1 MSSSFAD
8 LDSFAAVTLPPR
20 ISDVDERVRVLAR
33 TLMAGGVHPRP
44 SNVDI
49 KDILHVGWKRVQDVV
64 CESEFTPWPAAHT
77 HRCVCRTD
85 FALTAAFVA
94 HAPTCAL
101 WRVHIAAEAVEFAW
115 RVQHHMSSTSHR
127 PDASFRSPLPDALL
141 LPSMAMLQALLPLPV
156 VVNPVA
162 IALAHAGVSDAAA
175 ASSSSSMSMLA
186 MMATTPASSDGVRLQ
201 RHHAVMMHRQQE
213 LLMRQQ
219 LLEHDDLLRRRR
231 LDEQLFVPEL
241 GDVAPATGRLSA
253 ELGDAIVQ
261 AAAVCGDALRA
272 PPVCRALAARPLIA
286 SPDDL
291 DPAGV
296 THELAASAAVAV
308 RRRARVG
315 ETRRE
320 QLADAAR
327 EAARFNSELFEQRQ
341 RRGPFELDPHTSALQ
356 VQPARLMEPAAIGAA
371 AAAAEQQSAL
381 RASHAAALRARLD
394 AQRQAESDLRRLV
407 VDRRHETLT
416 GAKAPRRAV
425 DDEFVA
431 ADADLRQCPAL
442 ADFDTSAPLQ
452 PPARPMSAFFHW
464 INVQRP
470 LLAAEQPN
478 LTAAEQSRVLGLA
491 WRQLPQEVRAPFQDQ
506 ALADKRRYEAAMVPW
521 AMRQSRVQRALTAQN
536 LLAERDVD
544 FVFAYVPP
552 PDSEEAQQLLL
563 EPQTRKAAAAAAAA
577 ASGAR
582 SQRRPLEAGGDD
594 EALTKEA
601 KVRRRTRGDDD
612 SSDGSGNGADGDDVD
627 ERGRGSSRR
636 GRSRHATPATKAA
649 PPTVSAAERKLRAQL
664 AATPDALRTCC
675 VCSGGRPPL
684 QAGDERPEPPFDPTL
699 LDFAAVVSPLETFI
713 QRLDRRAAMAQR
725 LLLTCSTCYQ
735 SFHASCAQYTTD
747 TAMAVRDLI
756 LNGGAWQCNECKMC
770 DTCGAAGDEN
780 KLLICDLCE
789 RAYHTYCMKPAM
801 RDLPSGGWRC
811 NACVHCVACGAKRP
825 GGAAWAC
832 DFTLCVKCD
841 DGRAKKLNCPVCL
854 RVHLKRSEVVV
865 PMVQCDDCK
874 LWVHRGCT
882 RLTEQQWARLDDDDA
897 AFVCETCK
905 PAPPSLAPASPTAK
919 KLSF

>member
-1 MSSSFAD
+1 MSFVD

-64 CESEFTPWPAAHT
+64 CEPEFTPWPAAPA

-94 HAPTCAL
+94 HAPACAA
-101 WRVHIAAEAVEFAW
+101 WRTHVAAEAVEFAW

-141 LPSMAMLQALLPLPV
+141 LPSMAGLQALLPLPV

-162 IALAHAGVSDAAA
+162 IALAHAGVPDAAA
-175 ASSSSSMSMLA
+175 PFALAS
-186 MMATTPASSDGVRLQ
+186 MMTPAASDGVRLQ
-201 RHHAVMMHRQQE
+201 RHHAVMLQRQQE

-231 LDEQLFVPEL
+231 LDERLFVPEL
-241 GDVAPATGRLSA
+241 GDGAPAAERPSA

-272 PPVCRALAARPLIA
+272 PPAYRALAARPLIA

-341 RRGPFELDPHTSALQ
+341 RRGPFEHDPHTNVLQ
-356 VQPARLMEPAAIGAA
+356 VQPARLIEPAAIGAA
-371 AAAAEQQSAL
+371 AAAAAEEQRAL
-381 RASHAAALRARLD
+381 RASHAGALRARLD
-394 AQRQAESDLRRLV
+394 AQRLAESDLRRLV

-442 ADFDTSAPLQ
+442 ADFDASAPLQ

-491 WRQLPQEVRAPFQDQ
+491 WRQLPVEVRAPFQEQ

-563 EPQTRKAAAAAAAA
+563 EPPARKAVAAAAAAAA
-577 ASGAR
+577 TSGAR

-612 SSDGSGNGADGDDVD
+612 SSDDSVSGADDASD

-636 GRSRHATPATKAA
+636 GRSRQAAPPTKAA

-684 QAGDERPEPPFDPTL
+684 QPGDERPEPPFDPTL

-725 LLLTCSTCYQ
+725 LLLTCSTCFQ
-735 SFHASCAQYTTD
+735 SFHAPCAQYTTD

-770 DTCGAAGDEN
+770 DTCGAAGAEN

-825 GGAAWAC
+825 GGAAWAR

-897 AFVCETCK
+897 AFVCEACK
-905 PAPPSLAPASPTAK
+905 PAPPSLAPASPPTAK